1 VVERWTG
8 SHWLTTRG
16 CDVCGMRGD
25 AAEYVRENVARARE
39 AGAL

>member
-8 SHWLTTRG
+8 SHWITVRG
-16 CDVCGMRGD
+16 CDACGMRGD
-25 AAEYVRENVARARE
+25 AAEFTRENVARARE